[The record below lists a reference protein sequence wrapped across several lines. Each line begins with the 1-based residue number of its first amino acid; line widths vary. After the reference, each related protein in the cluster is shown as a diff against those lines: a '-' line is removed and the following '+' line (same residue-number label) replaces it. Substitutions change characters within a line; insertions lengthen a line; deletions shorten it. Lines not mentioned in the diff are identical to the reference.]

1 VDRGCSTGDL
11 GQCLCD
17 LPDTELPWQWSQRM
31 RRKGIQTSLLCLEQC
46 ATTPGFHL
54 VPAGLTHV
62 LAYSGAILAR
72 CDSTQAHGT
81 VDVI

>member
-1 VDRGCSTGDL
+1 
-11 GQCLCD
+11 
-17 LPDTELPWQWSQRM
+17 M

-62 LAYSGAILAR
+62 LANSGAILAR

-81 VDVI
+81 FDVI